1 MDLTPLSDRI
11 LFRDLLNT
19 FILLSF
25 ILALRIGLMRAI
37 ARAPMLTVETRR
49 RWAFTL
55 RNALG
60 LIFVV
65 GLIFIWGHELSAFAV
80 SLAAIAVALVLATK
94 ELILCLSG
102 GVLRAGTAAYSLGDR
117 IEIAGIRGIVMD
129 YTLLATT
136 LLEIGP
142 GHMTSQYTGRAVML
156 PNSLLL
162 SHPLVN
168 ETYMKEY
175 VVQIITVPLRQED
188 DWARAERLLLE
199 IAQSECAPFLEDAQ
213 RQMELLA
220 GRAWLDAPSAK
231 PRVSVQLPEAGR
243 INLLLR
249 IPAAA
254 QRPSRVEQAI
264 LHRFL
269 HEFRPGT
276 PPEVRA

>member
-1 MDLTPLSDRI
+1 MDLATLSEQI
-11 LFRDLLNT
+11 VFRDLLNT
-19 FILLSF
+19 FILLSI

-37 ARAPMLTVETRR
+37 ARAPMLPVETRR

-60 LIFVV
+60 LIFIL
-65 GLIFIWGHELSAFAV
+65 GLLFIWGHELNAFAV

-94 ELILCLSG
+94 ELILCVSG
-102 GVLRAGTAAYSLGDR
+102 GVLRVGTAAYSLGDR
-117 IEIAGIRGIVMD
+117 IEIGGTRGIVMD

-142 GHMTSQYTGRAVML
+142 GHMTSQYTGRAVVL

-162 SHPLVN
+162 SHPVVN

-175 VVQIITVPLRQED
+175 IVQIITVPLRLDED
-188 DWARAERLLLE
+188 WERAERLLLE
-199 IAQSECAPFLEDAQ
+199 IAQSECAPFVEDAQ
-213 RQMELLA
+213 RQMERLA

-231 PRVSVQLPEAGR
+231 PRVSLQVPEPGR

-249 IPAAA
+249 IPASA
-254 QRPSRVEQAI
+254 QRPSRIEQAI

-269 HEFRPGT
+269 HEYKPGVPAGAQT
-276 PPEVRA
+276 